1 MVDNINGMVFSQALR
16 LLTRDIDKTMGR
28 GMGHPIGGLVLI
40 GLTLTS
46 LSMPERGIR
55 DETQD

>member
-16 LLTRDIDKTMGR
+16 LRTKDIDKTMGR
-28 GMGHPIGGLVLI
+28 VLEHPMGPFEVIGQTLI
-40 GLTLTS
+40 S

-55 DETQD
+55 NETRD